1 MYFVV
6 RVGGLHVVW
15 QMTPKQMYARVNAEP
30 GLLDCLHQH
39 PFATQAEAVERRDTL
54 NTSRKAPLKVQMIG
68 EAARKSA

>member
-1 MYFVV
+1 
-6 RVGGLHVVW
+6 
-15 QMTPKQMYARVNAEP
+15 MYARVNAEP

-39 PFATQAEAVERRDTL
+39 PFATQAEAEERRDTL